1 MTIPALNDESP
12 LQEELG
18 DSLGLEAIQKAMSSM
33 CIGTKFQRPTNNYYD
48 SRMCNMKMVFMFLF
62 FSIVTAGSCYSKT
75 PSETPSKQ
83 ENNINDNTASSGP
96 TVILKCDKVLKN
108 STPDFMYFVPLI
120 SPTLVYSKTSEGNG
134 QKSGL
139 ISSQRKSTPKSF
151 YFSGEFQMQ
160 GSGFHKNEFDS
171 NGMIARNI
179 GGLKKGEALKNILG
193 YIKFEGEGY
202 GRIEIKGKI
211 EGKKATATEVK
222 VHFNGRGK
230 NSPVTVGIYS
240 VKPVNGEYKYANQ
253 YNAIV
258 ARVNTLTF
266 DKSTDKPLMDIVV
279 SSVYAEGGKP
289 GFWGNLKG
297 ALANL
302 IIKPLEIDKLGNDT
316 MLNFGCALFE
326 GKETF
331 TFPKAKNL
339 KADGKD

>member
-1 MTIPALNDESP
+1 
-12 LQEELG
+12 
-18 DSLGLEAIQKAMSSM
+18 
-33 CIGTKFQRPTNNYYD
+33 
-48 SRMCNMKMVFMFLF
+48 MKMVCMFLF
-62 FSIVTAGSCYSKT
+62 FSIVAAGSCYSKT

-83 ENNINDNTASSGP
+83 EGSVSDSTASSGP
-96 TVILKCDKVLKN
+96 TVILKCDKEKVLKN
-108 STPDFMYFVPLI
+108 PTPDFMYFVPLI
-120 SPTLVYSKTSEGNG
+120 SPTLVYSETSKGNG

-139 ISSQRKSTPKSF
+139 ISCVRKSTSKSF
-151 YFSGEFQMQ
+151 YVSGEFQMQ
-160 GSGFHKNEFDS
+160 GSGFHKNKFDS
-171 NGMIARNI
+171 TGMIARNTK
-179 GGLKKGEALKNILG
+179 GLKKSKPLKNILG

-202 GRIEIKGKI
+202 GWIEIKGKM

-240 VKPVNGEYKYANQ
+240 VKPVNGEYKYSNQ

-266 DKSTDKPLMDIVV
+266 SKSTDNPRMGIIV

-297 ALANL
+297 AMANL
-302 IIKPLEIDKLGNDT
+302 FIKPLEIDKLGNDT
-316 MLNFGCALFE
+316 MLDFGCALFE

-339 KADGKD
+339 KVDGKD

>member
-1 MTIPALNDESP
+1 M
-12 LQEELG
+12 
-18 DSLGLEAIQKAMSSM
+18 
-33 CIGTKFQRPTNNYYD
+33 
-48 SRMCNMKMVFMFLF
+48 
-62 FSIVTAGSCYSKT
+62 AGSCYSET

-83 ENNINDNTASSGP
+83 EGGIGDSTASSGP
-96 TVILKCDKVLKN
+96 TVILKCDKEVLEN

-120 SPTLVYSKTSEGNG
+120 SPTLVYSETSKGNG

-139 ISSQRKSTPKSF
+139 ISCVRKSTSKSF
-151 YFSGEFQMQ
+151 YVSGEFQMQ

-171 NGMIARNI
+171 AGMIARNI
-179 GGLKKGEALKNILG
+179 GGLKQGKPLQNILG

-202 GRIEIKGKI
+202 GWIEIKGKI

-222 VHFNGRGK
+222 VHFNGKGK

-240 VKPVNGEYKYANQ
+240 VKPVNGEYKYSNR
-253 YNAIV
+253 YNTMV

-266 DKSTDKPLMDIVV
+266 DKSTDKPRMGIAI
-279 SSVYAEGGKP
+279 SSLYAEGGKP

-297 ALANL
+297 GLANL
-302 IIKPLEIDKLGNDT
+302 FIKPLEIDKLGNDT
-316 MLNFGCALFE
+316 MLDFGCALFE

-339 KADGKD
+339 KVGKDEETAGL

>member
-1 MTIPALNDESP
+1 
-12 LQEELG
+12 
-18 DSLGLEAIQKAMSSM
+18 
-33 CIGTKFQRPTNNYYD
+33 
-48 SRMCNMKMVFMFLF
+48 MKMVCMFLV
-62 FSIVTAGSCYSKT
+62 FSIVTVGSCYSKA

-83 ENNINDNTASSGP
+83 EDSISNSTASSGP

-108 STPDFMYFVPLI
+108 PTPDFMYFVPLI
-120 SPTLVYSKTSEGNG
+120 SPTLVYSETSKGNG

-139 ISSQRKSTPKSF
+139 ISSHRKSTSKSF
-151 YFSGEFQMQ
+151 CVSGEFQMQ
-160 GSGFHKNEFDS
+160 GSGFHNNKFDS
-171 NGMIARNI
+171 AGMIARNTK
-179 GGLKKGEALKNILG
+179 GLKQGKPLKNILG

-230 NSPVTVGIYS
+230 NSPVTVGLYS
-240 VKPVNGEYKYANQ
+240 VKSVNGGYKYENK
-253 YNAIV
+253 YNEIV

-289 GFWGNLKG
+289 GFLENLKG

-302 IIKPLEIDKLGNDT
+302 LIKPLEIDKLGNDT
-316 MLNFGCALFE
+316 MLDFGCTLFE
-326 GKETF
+326 EKETF

-339 KADGKD
+339 KVDGKD